1 MAVNKE
7 LAELKIKGLALKLK
21 LEIAKEEYEQAKKR
35 EENIHQAAIVAKD
48 FFTED
53 GKLINNGKLS
63 YMICKEQ
70 EQDFY
75 KVVKDKWLSIYGLD
89 YPINYT
95 PTFTEYGKPYYTALK
110 EYRAIAVEF
119 LKITGHEKEA
129 QGIQEALNT
138 YIRPALAERL
148 DQLTDRW
155 IIGNVV

>member
-1 MAVNKE
+1 MAVNKL

-21 LEIAKEEYEQAKKR
+21 LEIAKKEYEQAKKR
-35 EENIHQAAIVAKD
+35 EENIHQFAIVAKD
-48 FFTED
+48 FFTDD

-89 YPINYT
+89 YPINYS

-110 EYRAIAVEF
+110 EYRALAVDL

-129 QGIQEALNT
+129 QEMQKALNT
-138 YIRPALAERL
+138 YISPTLAERL
-148 DQLTDRW
+148 DKLTDTW